1 MKAFPCQSEKNVLQ
15 KDGAKG
21 YPTNSQDKLAV
32 KIQILKVRTSEIVF
46 NP

>member
-21 YPTNSQDKLAV
+21 YLTNSQDKLAV